1 VNWAD
6 AAVWSAVFAGLS
18 AFAAFRAVRQT
29 QRAAEAEVL
38 LSLMNDYA
46 ASDMADAL
54 RRLRRWL
61 ETHPN
66 DVGEHWKLGSDP
78 EALLV
83 DTARRRVSSYFQN
96 AERLYKAG
104 LITRCGRRPR
114 WGRCDRPH
122 RDTSREATEST
133 GRSQ

>member
-1 VNWAD
+1 
-6 AAVWSAVFAGLS
+6 
-18 AFAAFRAVRQT
+18 
-29 QRAAEAEVL
+29 
-38 LSLMNDYA
+38 
-46 ASDMADAL
+46 MADAL

-66 DVGEHWKLGSDP
+66 DVGEHWKLGMLGSDP

-104 LITRCGRRPR
+104 LITRSVWLAAVDVAGAAVMVHIVTPLEKQLNPRADLAFVERLRRACPER
-114 WGRCDRPH
+114 
-122 RDTSREATEST
+122 ANQLST
-133 GRSQ
+133 PIPLK